1 VAIVVALCLQHTSA
15 VPALLSIVS
24 TLGGA
29 AAVSQRRPY
38 AILFASGAASGLQ
51 LAQSDNPS
59 NLTQNASWIA
69 NCQTIGWD
77 ISGHNATRADSA
89 VASNANAGKNY
100 RVSANP
106 HVIFDDNWC
115 GRRRHITLFDA
126 MLVPIYYTQVM
137 SQQTMAPNLDLL
149 VCCNRCA
156 VVDERMIAYR
166 NMGTLVRNNFDRD
179 NVPHQANAIPKFHIS
194 TSSEINATKKSHRQW

>member
-1 VAIVVALCLQHTSA
+1 VQKNHGRWVC
-15 VPALLSIVS
+15 
-24 TLGGA
+24 
-29 AAVSQRRPY
+29 
-38 AILFASGAASGLQ
+38 AASGLQ
-51 LAQSDNPS
+51 LAHSDNPS

-69 NCQTIGWD
+69 NSQTIGWD

-89 VASNANAGKNY
+89 VVSNANAGKNY

-106 HVIFDDNWC
+106 HVIFDHNWC

-126 MLVPIYYTQVM
+126 MLVPIYDTQVM

-166 NMGTLVRNNFDRD
+166 NMGTLVRNNLDRD
-179 NVPHQANAIPKFHIS
+179 NVSHQANAIPKFHIS
-194 TSSEINATKKSHRQW
+194 TSSEINATKKSHRQWYPGLTSNTKLGVEKCCS

>member
-1 VAIVVALCLQHTSA
+1 
-15 VPALLSIVS
+15 
-24 TLGGA
+24 
-29 AAVSQRRPY
+29 
-38 AILFASGAASGLQ
+38 
-51 LAQSDNPS
+51 
-59 NLTQNASWIA
+59 LTQNASWIA
-69 NCQTIGWD
+69 NRQTIGWD

-89 VASNANAGKNY
+89 VVSNANAGKNY

-106 HVIFDDNWC
+106 HVIFDHNWC

-126 MLVPIYYTQVM
+126 MLVPIYDTQVM

-149 VCCNRCA
+149 VGCNRCA

-179 NVPHQANAIPKFHIS
+179 NVSHQANAIPKFHIS
-194 TSSEINATKKSHRQW
+194 TSSEINATKKSHRQWYPGLTSNTKLSVEKCCSQPWVAKHFEDLASGGRRARVIAYDRTFENLAALHAADVVRCD